1 MAARQT
7 RQMANGART
16 ARPLPPGADDF
27 LGTHTGIDG
36 SPKTWSSYR
45 TALGSFWE
53 HRQELSEPER
63 YGVDTLVRFFEFL
76 DAQGWASDTK
86 RLYLLVVRKFLEV
99 LETDGLLG
107 DVKVADMQ
115 RRLRA
120 KVGRKR
126 LAKGRRHASPWV
138 YLIAETAELEAQ
150 SSPPPTLSE
159 ERQLLWK
166 LIAFR
171 DAAIVWTLLS
181 TGTRVSEIAGLTRG
195 AVQQG
200 KAEAIRVTGKGD
212 KRRMVLLDADAQRAI
227 RRYLSRRTDRATALF
242 ASHPPGKPSRALD
255 IKGIQRA
262 VERLWQATQARFPE
276 NQELRSARI
285 SPHIFR
291 HVVGASLTR
300 EGANP
305 HTVKTYLGHASIGTT
320 EVYLEDAADERV
332 MDDVRTYTPARRDQI
347 RGAKTELDI
356 EGS

>member
-1 MAARQT
+1 MAGTKARPQGT
-7 RQMANGART
+7 GARV

-27 LGTHTGIDG
+27 LSTHTGADG
-36 SPKTWSSYR
+36 SPKTWISYR
-45 TALGSFWE
+45 TALGAFWE
-53 HRQELSEPER
+53 HRQKLSEPEG
-63 YGVDTLVRFFEFL
+63 YAVDTLVRFFEFL
-76 DAQGWASDTK
+76 DARGRASDTK
-86 RLYLLVVRKFLEV
+86 RLYLLVVRKFLEY

-107 DVKVADMQ
+107 DVKLADMQ
-115 RRLRA
+115 RRLRT

-126 LAKGRRHASPWV
+126 LAKSRRHASPWV

-159 ERQLLWK
+159 ERQRLWK
-166 LIAFR
+166 LISFR
-171 DAAIVWTLLS
+171 DSAIVWTLLS

-200 KAEAIRVTGKGD
+200 NAETIRVTGKGD
-212 KRRMVLLDADAQRAI
+212 KRRIVLLDGGAQRAI
-227 RRYLSRRTDRATALF
+227 RRYLSRRSDRATALF
-242 ASHPPGKPSRALD
+242 ASHPRGKPSRSLD
-255 IKGIQRA
+255 VKGIQRV
-262 VERLWQATQARFPE
+262 VERLWQATRARFPE
-276 NQELRSARI
+276 NPELQSARI

-347 RGAKTELDI
+347 RNARTELDLP
-356 EGS
+356 EA